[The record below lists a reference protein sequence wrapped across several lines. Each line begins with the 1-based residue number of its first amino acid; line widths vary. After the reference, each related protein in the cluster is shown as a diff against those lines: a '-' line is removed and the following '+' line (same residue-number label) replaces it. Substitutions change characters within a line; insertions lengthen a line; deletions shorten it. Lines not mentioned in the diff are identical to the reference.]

1 MKTVK
6 QIFFNLCLS
15 ILFIGGG
22 IALGLCGFNMFLEFF
37 IDRPLGWIDGI
48 LCFFLITIGLGL
60 LGEAF
65 HIMRFITLTW
75 DERKIREKE
84 LKAERDS
91 QGGSTNWF
99 LWGLIA
105 GLFWNRNDKYFV

>member
-1 MKTVK
+1 M
-6 QIFFNLCLS
+6 
-15 ILFIGGG
+15 
-22 IALGLCGFNMFLEFF
+22 GLYGFNMFLEFF
-37 IDRPLGWIDGI
+37 IDRPLGCGDGI

-65 HIMRFITLTW
+65 HILRFITLTW

-84 LKAERDS
+84 LKVERDS

-99 LWGLIA
+99 FLGLISFGIEMTSHEA
-105 GLFWNRNDKYFV
+105 